1 MRLIIITFLF
11 ILFSSNYSLAKNNEK
26 ITVEEIETIFFGKNK
41 KKYPIINQKEKK
53 SDEWSEYWGKV
64 SKRSEEPGYKKRHQN
79 RGIAKCLYDPKGG
92 MEDFKRCDAKIIRAV
107 MSYSEKSKKRR
118 QGDIFY
124 ALDAIRSLVG
134 HYDFR
139 KQFYKSFDFKEGDKP
154 VPGMVCTKYE
164 RDQTLIELGYYKN
177 KKQRYHCLAFKKGT
191 YKRIKK
197 FEKDPLNE
205 KVLGHKLIKYIKN
218 VRMINNIEE
227 KIGTS
232 RYSLIG
238 DMLNDVF
245 LSVEK
250 NKISPDLKLR
260 RTLLKKYVL
269 KLTKVEN
276 KLNNE
281 DFKSLDKDM
290 SSLSVIFEDLKSLS
304 KNTNKNVSYLDDSI
318 VIISETNDFIN
329 IKTSASKNSEKE
341 KEIALASIHFMK
353 SLLDSIL
360 FTIPEKYYVET
371 KGLSKDLWVEF
382 ELEAL
387 ENILDNMMKRNNK
400 IKSEK
405 FYNSIEIIGKSL
417 NTSEILKSL
426 EKLGIKNRIKNG
438 FQDDS
443 AIDIADLAI
452 RENLENELLKDVRK
466 IVQEMDRDQISDLA
480 KEATEVAKEVS
491 KIAKEVT
498 SQPEYKSFIDRKVG
512 NSNYTWKQIIAAHR
526 NGSLN
531 LGTGNR

>member
-1 MRLIIITFLF
+1 MRLLIITFLF

-41 KKYPIINQKEKK
+41 KKYPYINPKEKI
-53 SDEWSEYWGKV
+53 SDERMEYLRKL
-64 SKRSEEPGYKKRHQN
+64 SKRWEEPGYKKRHQN

-92 MEDFKRCDAKIIRAV
+92 MEEFKRCDAKIIRAV
-107 MSYSEKSKKRR
+107 MSYPEKSKKRR
-118 QGDIFY
+118 PGDIFY
-124 ALDAIRSLVG
+124 ALDAIRSLIG

-139 KQFYKSFDFKEGDKP
+139 KQFYKTFNFKEGDKP
-154 VPGMVCTKYE
+154 VPGMVCRRLSTGTIFCK
-164 RDQTLIELGYYKN
+164 
-177 KKQRYHCLAFKKGT
+177 AFKKGT
-191 YKRIKK
+191 YKKIKK
-197 FEKDPLNE
+197 FEKDPSNE

-218 VRMINNIEE
+218 VRMVNNIEE

-250 NKISPDLKLR
+250 NKISPDLNLR
-260 RTLLKKYVL
+260 RTLLKKYFL

-276 KLNNE
+276 TLNNE
-281 DFKSLDKDM
+281 DLKSLDKDV
-290 SSLSVIFEDLKSLS
+290 SSLSVMFEDLKSLS
-304 KNTNKNVSYLDDSI
+304 KNTNKNVRYLDDAI
-318 VIISETNDFIN
+318 IIISETNEFIN
-329 IKTSASKNSEKE
+329 IKTLASKNSEKE
-341 KEIALASIHFMK
+341 KEIALATIHFMK

-371 KGLSKDLWVEF
+371 KGLSKELWVDF
-382 ELEAL
+382 ELEEL

-405 FYNSIEIIGKSL
+405 FNNSIEIIGKSL

-426 EKLGIKNRIKNG
+426 EKLGIENRIKNG
-438 FQDDS
+438 FQDDT
-443 AIDIADLAI
+443 ATDIADLAI

-480 KEATEVAKEVS
+480 KEATEVAKEAS

-498 SQPEYKSFIDRKVG
+498 SQPEYKSFMDRKVG
-512 NSNYTWKQIIAAHR
+512 NFTMKQLIGAHR
-526 NGSLN
+526 AGYID
-531 LGTGNR
+531 LGIGNR